1 MASYSSKLERCSY
14 GLSKTL
20 VWWASLTASCIIP
33 RETGR
38 KVSQNDAGGVG
49 YLPWREESYTLS
61 YTGKYQVL
69 FAFSLP
75 GVGNVGLFQKLFFEG
90 RGVV

>member
-1 MASYSSKLERCSY
+1 MVDFPYRIP
-14 GLSKTL
+14 
-20 VWWASLTASCIIP
+20 CIIP

-38 KVSQNDAGGVG
+38 EVSQNDAGGVG

-69 FAFSLP
+69 FVFSLP
-75 GVGNVGLFQKLFFEG
+75 GVGNVDLFQKLFFEG